1 MNDPVTASLLGMDRE
16 EITALVSEAGEPSY
30 RAKQIMDA
38 VYRQR
43 LETLEEIST
52 LPLEFRKKLTE
63 RGVSVGAARIEKKFE
78 SVDGTVRYLI
88 GFGDGQ
94 SVETVWMPE
103 GDGGEAGDGS
113 EAGVEAGDG
122 SEAGV
127 EAEFDTAT
135 SGAKAEF
142 QASEPIAAPKGCAT
156 QKQIQDQTQNQ
167 RPQDSSRQKPGRSTI
182 CISSQVGCAVDCQ
195 FCLTALLG
203 VKRNL
208 TAGEIVAQVCAVLK
222 DQKVSPPEDRINLV
236 FMGQGEPFLNY
247 ENFIKAARLLVEG
260 VGIAER
266 RMTVSTAGI
275 VPRIRDFSGEAIRPK
290 LAISLN
296 ASNDAL
302 RTRLMPLNRKWNLE
316 MLLAAAREFPLRTR
330 EWITFEYVL
339 LGGVN
344 DTPENAGE
352 VAELLR
358 GLRCKVNLIAL
369 NPGPGIEFTTPSAE
383 RVMSFQNI
391 LRAAGIPAFV
401 RRPRGRDIYAACGQ
415 LKRTV
420 EVATSPEPLQT
431 IARANA
437 PAQE

>member
-1 MNDPVTASLLGMDRE
+1 MSDFSNTAAQASSLLGMGRDE
-16 EITALVSEAGEPSY
+16 LIVLMSEAGEPAY

-43 LETLEEIST
+43 VESLQEIST
-52 LPLEFRKKLTE
+52 LPAGLRDKLA
-63 RGVSVGAARIEKKFE
+63 GDGIGVGAARIEKKFV
-78 SVDGTVRYLI
+78 SSDGTVRYLV
-88 GFGDGQ
+88 GFTDGQ

-113 EAGVEAGDG
+113 EAGA
-122 SEAGV
+122 
-127 EAEFDTAT
+127 EAESAGIST
-135 SGAKAEF
+135 SGAKALSTV
-142 QASEPIAAPKGCAT
+142 SESAAALKRSAT
-156 QKQIQDQTQNQ
+156 QNRVGQ
-167 RPQDSSRQKPGRSTI
+167 SPGRSTI

-208 TAGEIVAQVCAVLK
+208 TAGEIVGQVCAVLK
-222 DQKVSPPEDRINLV
+222 DQQVSPPEDRINLV
-236 FMGQGEPFLNY
+236 FMGMGEPFLNY
-247 ENFIKAARLLVEG
+247 DNFVKASRLLVEA

-275 VPRIRDFSGEAIRPK
+275 VPRIHDFGGEVIRPK

-302 RTRLMPLNRKWNLE
+302 RTRLMPLNKKWNLE
-316 MLLAAAREFPLRTR
+316 TLIGAARDFPLRTR

-344 DTPENAGE
+344 DEPAHARE

-369 NPGPGIEFTTPSAE
+369 NPGPGIEFSTPEPE
-383 RVMSFQNI
+383 RVTAFQNI
-391 LRAAGIPAFV
+391 LRASGIPAFV

-420 EVATSPEPLQT
+420 EVATPP
-431 IARANA
+431 
-437 PAQE
+437 PALLHSISAQPAE

>member
-1 MNDPVTASLLGMDRE
+1 MGMTRE
-16 EITALVSEAGEPSY
+16 ELAALMTEAGQPAY
-30 RAKQIMDA
+30 RAKQIMEA

-43 LETLEEIST
+43 VDSLDEIST
-52 LPLEFRKKLTE
+52 LPVGLREKLA
-63 RGVSVGAARIEKKFE
+63 GDGIQVGSARIERKFV

-113 EAGVEAGDG
+113 EAGDSAEADL
-122 SEAGV
+122 
-127 EAEFDTAT
+127 
-135 SGAKAEF
+135 SGKLPARAF
-142 QASEPIAAPKGCAT
+142 
-156 QKQIQDQTQNQ
+156 
-167 RPQDSSRQKPGRSTI
+167 GRSTI

-208 TAGEIVAQVCAVLK
+208 TAGEIVGQVCAVLK
-222 DQKVSPPEDRINLV
+222 DQQVSPPEDRINLV
-236 FMGQGEPFLNY
+236 FMGMGEPFLNY
-247 ENFIKAARLLVEG
+247 DNFIKASRLLVES

-275 VPRIRDFSGEAIRPK
+275 VPRIHDFGGEAIRPK

-296 ASNDAL
+296 APNNEL
-302 RTRLMPLNRKWNLE
+302 RTRLMPLNKKWNLQ
-316 MLLAAAREFPLRTR
+316 MLIAAAREFPLRTR

-344 DTPENAGE
+344 DEPVHAKE

-369 NPGPGIEFTTPSAE
+369 NPGPGIEFSTPASE
-383 RVMSFQNI
+383 RVTAFQNI
-391 LRAAGIPAFV
+391 LRASGIPAFV

-420 EVATSPEPLQT
+420 EVATPPLDPLHSISPP
-431 IARANA
+431 
-437 PAQE
+437 PV